1 MLDHDSASRDWARI
15 QARLTVALLALAAL
29 LALFAVLQVVLS
41 LAARFSQTILM
52 FVIGAIVAYLL
63 IPAVNA
69 VQRMVRQRALAILL
83 VYVLV
88 FAVFAGLGTLLFSP
102 FVQQARSLVANLQKP
117 SLASLQGVTAVK
129 SSASQVARD
138 LTFQQGLVD
147 SGLSPPSADV
157 NSVRTEIAALQNNI
171 LSLEQSSLVR
181 PTVASSTL
189 RGGTQAPVARTRI
202 PPSYVRPVLND
213 AAKIAAAYSQAT
225 VTPGQIDRAAI
236 ARAVIAAVATRDA
249 ANTAYSNAA
258 STSLLLLDLQA
269 WLDDHNVKV
278 DIHQGFGQV
287 TRELSNQTA
296 SIVNNSIGI
305 VLAAGTL
312 FVNGILI
319 LIISVYLV
327 SDGPRLV
334 QACRNIG
341 PSAFRQHIPFY
352 LASLDRSLSGY
363 IRGQILL
370 ASAAG
375 VLGAAGAF
383 VLGVPYAVLIGLSTF
398 FLSLVPVIGPII
410 LIIPPVIIALVF
422 TPLTTAI
429 FLTIY
434 FLVMMQIITNV
445 IGPKVMG
452 SAVGIHPLEA
462 MAAALVGLPLAG
474 VLGAFLAVPIVGFLH
489 VALRHAYQEFFVNR
503 STVPAT
509 PIVAAQ
515 SVKLPGPE
523 STKDQS
529 PVTRGE
535 SEAPV

>member
-1 MLDHDSASRDWARI
+1 VLGTDPDGRDWGRI
-15 QARLTVALLALAAL
+15 QTRLTVALLALAVL
-29 LALFAVLQVVLS
+29 LAVFAVLQVLLS

-69 VQRMVRQRALAILL
+69 IQRMVRQRWMAIVL

-88 FAVFAGLGTLLFSP
+88 FAVFMGLGTLLFSP
-102 FVQQARSLVANLQKP
+102 FVQQARSLAANLQKP
-117 SLASLQGVTAVK
+117 SPASLQGVVAVK
-129 SSASQVARD
+129 TSAAKVATD

-147 SGLSPPSADV
+147 SGLPVPSADV
-157 NSVRTEIAALQNNI
+157 QKVLTEIAALQNNI
-171 LSLEQSSLVR
+171 VNLQQSTLVR
-181 PTVASSTL
+181 AQVAAQPL

-202 PPSYVRPVLND
+202 PPSYVQPMRDD
-213 AAKIAAAYSQAT
+213 AAKIDAAYTQAT
-225 VTPGQIDRAAI
+225 AAPGQVDRVAI
-236 ARAVIAAVATRDA
+236 AHAVLAATSTRSAADA
-249 ANTAYSNAA
+249 AYANAA

-269 WLDDHNVKV
+269 WFDDHSIKI

-287 TRELSNQTA
+287 TRQLSNQTA

-312 FVNGILI
+312 FVNGILV
-319 LIISVYLV
+319 LIISIYLV

-334 QACRNIG
+334 QACRNLG
-341 PSAFRQHIPFY
+341 PPAFRQHIPFY

-363 IRGQILL
+363 VRGQILL
-370 ASAAG
+370 AALAG
-375 VLGAAGAF
+375 ILGAGGAF

-422 TPLTTAI
+422 APLTTAI
-429 FLTIY
+429 ILTVY
-434 FLVMMQIITNV
+434 FLVMMQLITNV
-445 IGPKVMG
+445 IGPRVMG

-474 VLGAFLAVPIVGFLH
+474 VLGAFFAVPIVGFLH
-489 VALRHAYQEFFVNR
+489 VAIRHAYREFFVTR
-503 STVPAT
+503 GTLPTTPVAT
-509 PIVAAQ
+509 ALSGALTSSDP
-515 SVKLPGPE
+515 
-523 STKDQS
+523 TRDQTT
-529 PVTRGE
+529 TRGE
-535 SEAPV
+535 QEAPV